1 MLREL
6 RLKFTREL
14 AGSLAVRSVTATG
27 IRVNNDIHESSIALT
42 PDTLLGEWHDTP
54 IAELTETHF
63 ARVLETKPEIVL
75 LGTGASMTPVPPEFR
90 AALEEAG
97 IGVEPMAA
105 PSACRTYNVLV
116 SEGRRVAAVLLPV

>member
-63 ARVLETKPEIVL
+63 ARVLETNPEIVL
-75 LGTGASMTPVPPEFR
+75 LGTGASNIFPPRELTFAFAR
-90 AALEEAG
+90 RNIGLEVMDTAA
-97 IGVEPMAA
+97 AA
-105 PSACRTYNVLV
+105 RTCNVLAN
-116 SEGRRVAAVLLPV
+116 EGRRVAAVLCLD